1 MIETSSLPRSSAPG
15 PPIPLEPAAVPE
27 ANNATA
33 DLPAIRAEGLLRRAD
48 NIFLRL
54 VGGVHRAIAPALNPL
69 AQLGAAANT
78 CLMIAIVTGI
88 ALLIWYTP
96 SVHQAHASLEA
107 IKQSSWLGQLVR
119 SLHRYSSD
127 ACLFLVLLHAARIF
141 VQRRFVGPRWWSWT
155 TGLILHALLWFV
167 VWTGY
172 WLVWDVRA
180 QHLAVGTAKLVD
192 RLPFFVEPLSRTF
205 LTNDSV
211 HSLLFFITFFTHM
224 LLPLMM
230 GIALWMHL
238 MRVNRAKL
246 FTGPALTFWITAS
259 LVMMSMLLPAT
270 SAVAAQMTVKAE
282 RFTMDWWFLW
292 PVVLTDRLSGGL
304 LWAVLFAGSMTGLT
318 VPWWMVRRRLSDDH
332 KAQVDVSRCMGCTL
346 CAKDCPFD
354 AITMVPRED
363 GKPFDV
369 HSFVNPSR
377 CVGCGVCTGACDSQ
391 AINLP
396 WLNSRNV
403 TRQLEAW
410 IDSAIMAG
418 EKPHIAFVCGESAGV
433 ALQPDLHGRSARL
446 PGYRICTVPCVGW
459 VSAVMIERA
468 LQRGAAGAL
477 LVGCGE
483 GDPSCREGAKWQQQ
497 RLAGARQPALD
508 PGKAEISS
516 VRFAHF
522 DRTRPGELI
531 RAAQQFRD
539 QSTPGAIPGARR
551 NFARVAAVALL
562 VLAGAILYAFSNLP
576 YRTPL
581 NSQPEFVVAFN
592 HLGALVEQN
601 KLTAEELSKRLPH
614 MRAQVN
620 VTRER
625 VPVRLRIAVDGAIV
639 HERVY
644 APHGFQKDG
653 PSSATVRLPLAPGS
667 HTIQVFVADTA
678 DRNLWRHQWEQTIQ
692 SEPNRIHV
700 LLFDT
705 KSGFSLH

>member
-1 MIETSSLPRSSAPG
+1 MLLGTSLAALAVAGGIAGSLVGFGKPEAKPGALPFPAGRIRTAFAMPQFTLTDHTGNAVSIADYKGRVVLLTAVYSSCATTCPLILMQIRKALAQLSPAEHKDVAVIAISLNPAVDTRALRAATVEMYCGGKPWDVHFVSGESADVNVLLDKLQVTRTVNPQTGQIEHANLFFILDREGKIAYRLSLSQQQEPWLPGCDPRPDQRMKHGLGEKRWAEIMIETRSLPRSSAPG
-15 PPIPLEPAAVPE
+15 PPIPLEPVAAPE

-33 DLPAIRAEGLLRRAD
+33 DLPAVRAEGLLRKAD
-48 NIFLRL
+48 NLFLRL
-54 VGGVHRAIAPALNPL
+54 DGGVHRAIAPALNPL
-69 AQLGAAANT
+69 AQLGAVANT

-155 TGLILHALLWFV
+155 TGLILLALLWFV
-167 VWTGY
+167 GWTGY

-246 FTGPALTFWITAS
+246 FTGPALTLWITAS
-259 LVMMSMLLPAT
+259 LLVMSVLLPAT
-270 SAVAAQMTVKAE
+270 SAAAAQMTVKAE

-318 VPWWMVRRRLSDDH
+318 VPWWMVRRRLSDNH

-369 HSFVNPSR
+369 QSFVNPSR

-410 IDSAIMAG
+410 IDSAIVAG
-418 EKPHIAFVCGESAGV
+418 EKPHVAFVCGESAGV
-433 ALQPDLHGRSARL
+433 ALQPDLHGRSTHL
-446 PGYRICTVPCVGW
+446 PGYR
-459 VSAVMIERA
+459 SARCPA
-468 LQRGAAGAL
+468 WAG
-477 LVGCGE
+477 
-483 GDPSCREGAKWQQQ
+483 
-497 RLAGARQPALD
+497 
-508 PGKAEISS
+508 
-516 VRFAHF
+516 
-522 DRTRPGELI
+522 
-531 RAAQQFRD
+531 
-539 QSTPGAIPGARR
+539 
-551 NFARVAAVALL
+551 
-562 VLAGAILYAFSNLP
+562 
-576 YRTPL
+576 
-581 NSQPEFVVAFN
+581 
-592 HLGALVEQN
+592 
-601 KLTAEELSKRLPH
+601 
-614 MRAQVN
+614 
-620 VTRER
+620 
-625 VPVRLRIAVDGAIV
+625 
-639 HERVY
+639 
-644 APHGFQKDG
+644 
-653 PSSATVRLPLAPGS
+653 
-667 HTIQVFVADTA
+667 
-678 DRNLWRHQWEQTIQ
+678 
-692 SEPNRIHV
+692 
-700 LLFDT
+700 
-705 KSGFSLH
+705 